1 MKYEQFVRQVEARGS
16 FESRDHAEKAVR
28 ATLSVLGSRLS
39 GGETQDLASQL
50 PPEIGAALPSSG
62 GGETFGVD
70 EFLRRISEHEGTGC
84 SPADA
89 RGHARAVLDTL
100 SESVTE
106 GELDDVRA
114 QLPEDLRA
122 LVG

>member
-28 ATLSVLGSRLS
+28 ATLSVLGTRLG
-39 GGETQDLASQL
+39 GGESKDLASQL
-50 PPEIGAALPSSG
+50 PPEVGAALPATG
-62 GGETFGVD
+62 GGERFDID
-70 EFLRRISEHEGTGC
+70 EFLRRVAEQEGAGC
-84 SPADA
+84 SPDEA
-89 RGHARAVLDTL
+89 RGHARAVLNTL

-106 GELDDVRA
+106 AELDDVRA
-114 QLPEDLRA
+114 QLPEDIRS